1 MIPYSLLDL
10 APIPEGSSAREALHN
25 SRKLAQAAEESGY
38 LRFWLAEHHNM
49 TGIASAATSVAIG
62 YVAEGTSRIRV
73 GAGGIMLPNHAP
85 LMVAEQFGTLA
96 SLYPDRIDLGLGR
109 APGTD
114 SATMQALRRYHDS
127 VDQFPRDV
135 QELQYY
141 FEAAKP
147 DQPVRAVPGAGL
159 QVPIWLLGSSL
170 FSAQLAAALGLPYA
184 FAAHFA
190 PDHLE
195 HALELYRS
203 RFRPSER
210 WQRPY
215 AMAAIPLYAAD
226 SDAQARLL
234 MTSIQQQFV
243 ALRRGNPGPLQPPLD
258 DIDSHFS
265 ASELA
270 AANHALREAV
280 VGSPDTIRKGLRAF
294 IERTQVDEI
303 MFSAQ
308 IFDPQQRIHSTRLG
322 AEAMQALARERNS
335 AHNTDADPA

>member
-10 APIPEGSSAREALHN
+10 APIPQGSTAGAALLN
-25 SRKLAQAAEESGY
+25 SRELAQVAEQAGY
-38 LRFWLAEHHNM
+38 RRFWLAEHHNM
-49 TGIASAATSVAIG
+49 TGIASAATAVAIG
-62 YVAEGTSRIRV
+62 YVAEGTTRIRV

-135 QELQYY
+135 QELQHY
-141 FEAAKP
+141 FEPATP
-147 DQPVRAVPGAGL
+147 DQTVQAVPGAGL
-159 QVPIWLLGSSL
+159 RVPIWLLGSSL

-190 PDHLE
+190 PDHLQQ
-195 HALELYRS
+195 ALDLYRS
-203 RFRPSER
+203 RFRPSE
-210 WQRPY
+210 QLDKPY
-215 AMAAIPLYAAD
+215 TMAAIPLYAAD
-226 SDAQARLL
+226 TDEDARFL

-243 ALRRGNPGPLQPPLD
+243 ALRRGNPGPLPPPLEN
-258 DIDSHFS
+258 IASHYH
-265 ASELA
+265 ASELGA
-270 AANHALREAV
+270 AAHALREAV
-280 VGSPDTIRKGLRAF
+280 AGAPDTIRQGLRQF
-294 IERTQVDEI
+294 IQRTGIDEI

-308 IFDPQQRIHSTRLG
+308 IFDPERRAYSTRLG
-322 AEAMQALARERNS
+322 AAAMQALGEEQGR
-335 AHNTDADPA
+335 